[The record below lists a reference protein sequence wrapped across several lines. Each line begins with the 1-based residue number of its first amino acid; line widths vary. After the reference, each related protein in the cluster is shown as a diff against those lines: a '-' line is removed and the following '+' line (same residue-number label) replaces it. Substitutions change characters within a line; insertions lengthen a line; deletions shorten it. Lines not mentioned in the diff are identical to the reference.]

1 MAHDVL
7 DVLLGVSLYL
17 GWAVLPIGAAIITV
31 FAFIRAL
38 RRRRMLWLLII
49 LVTGPFGAVAYW
61 LVSGLS
67 DTSGPGGNVS
77 SWPPHPRPR

>member
-7 DVLLGVSLYL
+7 PGVSLSL
-17 GWAVLPIGAAIITV
+17 GWTVLAMGAVVITV

-38 RRRRMLWLLII
+38 MRGRMLWLLII

-77 SWPPHPRPR
+77 SWPPGRRPR